1 MGVPSTR
8 PPTPPPRQALVQVDT
23 GQAEWQGVFSR
34 AASTRVQAHPGAR
47 GSGHSACGR
56 APSGD
61 PSPALRVP
69 WELYRPPWP
78 PHPLRSFSAWPTPAG
93 KRDQDTSLPSQGGRW
108 ETAGTRPGSNLNQ
121 EAQPA
126 RGGTV
131 GASGR
136 PARTGASPGPA
147 VGRRHPTGPMAQSY
161 RLTALAERG
170 LTPSGPDPGWSGS
183 PTSRGWAGQLLIP
196 GATGA
201 KDHRLDGLKQQH
213 SSLEVCSLMSKIEVL
228 QGRAHP
234 SLQGGPF
241 PPRPASRQLASPG
254 LWPRPS
260 SLCLVVTG
268 HPPPQCLLALPF
280 IARTLAT
287 LPRPRQ
293 SDLNTTCLDCKDP
306 IC

>member
-34 AASTRVQAHPGAR
+34 AASTRVQAHPGAQ
-47 GSGHSACGR
+47 GSGHGACGR

-108 ETAGTRPGSNLNQ
+108 EAAGTRPGSNLNR

-136 PARTGASPGPA
+136 PARTAASPGPA
-147 VGRRHPTGPMAQSY
+147 MGRRHPPGPTLAPWHILTGSP
-161 RLTALAERG
+161 TERG
-170 LTPSGPDPGWSGS
+170 LTHTQWPRSGLVWEPHQQGVGGSATQSWGHWNKGPQAGQPETTTLISRSLQPDVQNRGVAGPGS
-183 PTSRGWAGQLLIP
+183 PKPPGRALPTS
-196 GATGA
+196 
-201 KDHRLDGLKQQH
+201 
-213 SSLEVCSLMSKIEVL
+213 SSL
-228 QGRAHP
+228 
-234 SLQGGPF
+234 
-241 PPRPASRQLASPG
+241 
-254 LWPRPS
+254 
-260 SLCLVVTG
+260 
-268 HPPPQCLLALPF
+268 
-280 IARTLAT
+280 
-287 LPRPRQ
+287 
-293 SDLNTTCLDCKDP
+293 
-306 IC
+306 